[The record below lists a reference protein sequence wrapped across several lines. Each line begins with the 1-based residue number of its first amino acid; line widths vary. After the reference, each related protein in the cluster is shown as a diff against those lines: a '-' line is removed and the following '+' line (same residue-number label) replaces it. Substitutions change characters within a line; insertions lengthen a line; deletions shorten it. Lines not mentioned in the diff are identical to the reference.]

1 MHRKRFLRF
10 LRFLILVS
18 VLIVLIAS
26 VKGNANETD
35 SRSTQSE
42 FRIDTAVYVGDEQQ
56 PSSQN
61 TTLFTKGMV
70 YDFSMTASDREPSE
84 ITIYDSKNDA
94 LVLLDP
100 KRKIKFVIQLS
111 QLITLVSGLLAE
123 TNQNPDSRF
132 LTSDDYQEEHD
143 ISSGWYT
150 LKNDIITY
158 SFRGKPPTNTQ
169 LVQAYNEFLNKYT
182 LLGATDPRR
191 LPPFPRLHLNRA
203 VQKLGLIPT
212 EIRLSVQETELL
224 RQPLSM
230 TSKHTLIEGLSDS
243 DRLQIESA
251 NRNWSSFEPVNMAI
265 YRGLSASTD
274 SKDLPN
280 WQK

>member
-1 MHRKRFLRF
+1 MKPVKMHLKRY
-10 LRFLILVS
+10 LIFVS
-18 VLIVLIAS
+18 VLIALLAS
-26 VKGNANETD
+26 VKGNANESD

-70 YDFSMTASDREPSE
+70 YDFSTTVSDREPSE

-94 LVLLDP
+94 FVLLDP
-100 KRKIKFVIQLS
+100 KRKIKFVIQMS
-111 QLITLVSGLLAE
+111 QLLTLVSGLLAE

-132 LTSDDYQEEHD
+132 LTSDEYREEHD
-143 ISSGWYT
+143 ISSGWYI

-158 SFRGKPPTNTQ
+158 SFRGKPPANTQ
-169 LVQAYNEFLNKYT
+169 LVQAYDEFLNKYT

-191 LPPFPRLHLNRA
+191 LPPFPRLHLNRS

-212 EIRLSVQETELL
+212 EIRLSVRETELL
-224 RQPLSM
+224 RRPLMM

-251 NRNWSSFEPVNMAI
+251 NRNWSGFEPVNMAT
-265 YRGLSASTD
+265 YRGLSVSED
-274 SKDLPN
+274 SPN